1 MLYLSYGKSSLF
13 AVLQERVGETAQGGV
28 VKFPL
33 KFATGLMRARFSPVD
48 GQLYVAGLKGWQT
61 NGVKD
66 GAIQRVRYTGKSVTM
81 QESLHV
87 SKKGITIGFT
97 GALDKKTASDLQ
109 NWSIS
114 QYNYRWTSAYGSD
127 EYKVSNPEEKGNDNV
142 AIESVKLAED
152 GKSVFLE
159 VAGLKP
165 VMQMRIKMNV
175 KAVDGSR
182 VPDDVANTINVVPE
196 KEGEDYRS
204 FAK

>member
-1 MLYLSYGKSSLF
+1 
-13 AVLQERVGETAQGGV
+13 
-28 VKFPL
+28 
-33 KFATGLMRARFSPVD
+33 
-48 GQLYVAGLKGWQT
+48 
-61 NGVKD
+61 
-66 GAIQRVRYTGKSVTM
+66 M

-159 VAGLKP
+159 VRGLVP

-182 VPDDVANTINVVPE
+182 VPDDIGSTINIVPE

-204 FAK
+204 FAPTK